1 MIPGEIKVKSTEI
14 EINKHHPETV
24 IEVKNTG
31 DRPIQVG
38 SHFHFFEAN
47 KALAFDR
54 EKAYGKHLDIPAG
67 AAVRFEPGDEKEV
80 QLVEYAG
87 HRKIFGFRGLVND
100 DIDEER
106 VYRPTGKNDEN
117 AGIFG
122 DEGEQNANKKGGK
135 Q

>member
-47 KALAFDR
+47 KALA
-54 EKAYGKHLDIPAG
+54 LDIPAG

-87 HRKIFGFRGLVND
+87 HRKIFGFRGLVNG